1 MFELCPLL
9 FLSNDQSNI
18 RAYDNVEISY
28 SFMSNE

>member
-1 MFELCPLL
+1 MFELCLLL

-18 RAYDNVEISY
+18 RDNVEISY